1 MTVGIGRGGGLKSHP
16 CVGVWRDASAT
27 FVALMKALGLT
38 ASGRRITHIP
48 GSRDRLGGRVQ

>member
-1 MTVGIGRGGGLKSHP
+1 MGIGRGGGLKSHP

-38 ASGRRITHIP
+38 ASGWRITQARGTGLEAACNEEAP
-48 GSRDRLGGRVQ
+48 